1 MVEELRLSL
10 RRLLKSPSFTAVAL
24 LCIALGI
31 GTNVAVF
38 SVLSAVL
45 VRPLPFADSDRLA
58 MIFDTHPGPGPDED
72 YEVSPPNYAAW
83 QAKQTP
89 FTEIAAG
96 QPRPYSLT
104 GTGEP
109 ERLLGAGVSAG
120 LFHLA
125 GGAPPPGRR
134 LLARGGTAPG
144 GGEGGIEEAQWP
156 EHF

>member
-10 RRLLKSPSFTAVAL
+10 RRLLKSPSFTALAL
-24 LCIALGI
+24 LCIARGI

-72 YEVSPPNYAAW
+72 YEGSPPNYAAW
-83 QAKQTP
+83 PAKQTP

-96 QPRPYSLT
+96 HPTTCSLT
-104 GTGEP
+104 RTGVP
-109 ERLLGAGVSAG
+109 ARLLGAPASARPCPA
-120 LFHLA
+120 LR
-125 GGAPPPGRR
+125 GGPPP
-134 LLARGGTAPG
+134 
-144 GGEGGIEEAQWP
+144 
-156 EHF
+156 

>member
-1 MVEELRLSL
+1 MTDELRLSA
-10 RRLLKSPSFTAVAL
+10 RRLLKSPSFTLLEL

-31 GTNVAVF
+31 GSNGAVF

-72 YEVSPPNYAAW
+72 YDVSPPNYAAW
-83 QAKQTP
+83 QAKQTS

-96 QPRPYSLT
+96 QPRTYSLT

-109 ERLLGAGVSAG
+109 ERLVGAEVSAD
-120 LFHLA
+120 
-125 GGAPPPGRR
+125 
-134 LLARGGTAPG
+134 
-144 GGEGGIEEAQWP
+144 
-156 EHF
+156 